1 MDEFIERKLK
11 IEYTKGKQR
20 VPNLEYRKL
29 RYRIKRETDLKKRR
43 VLINECL
50 KVPSKDL
57 YDPDFKRLF
66 YVRYVEDWIIL
77 MTGPIKEAKDVR
89 DLVSRKLQSIGL
101 TLNLEKTHII
111 SLRGKKKMSFS
122 WGGFFYPKEY

>member
-1 MDEFIERKLK
+1 LDEFIEEELK
-11 IEYTKGKQR
+11 IEYTKGKKR
-20 VPNLEYRKL
+20 KANLEYRKL

-50 KVPSKDL
+50 KVPSKDF

-66 YVRYVEDWIIL
+66 YVRYVDDWVIL
-77 MTGPIKEAKDVR
+77 MTGSLKEAKNVR

-101 TLNLEKTHII
+101 TLNFEKTHIT
-111 SLRGKKKMSFS
+111 SLRGKERFS
-122 WGGFFYPKEY
+122 WGGFFYSKEY